1 MFWEVIEH
9 MRGTKFILIQEFRDD
24 LVQLKGDHYAERIA
38 DNCPIEN
45 CFGFMDCTLVRT
57 SRPDGANAIQRSMYN
72 GHKRCHGL
80 KFQTVATPDG
90 LIFHVFGPE
99 EGRRHDSTL
108 YRKSNMNAVLAQSL
122 VVNDRQLCLV
132 ADSAY
137 TLHPW
142 LQTMFPGT
150 SNANDEIQA
159 FNKALSGAR
168 VAVEWSYKD
177 IRQTWNSLDFKR
189 KLKLNES
196 SIGLLWIAECLLWN
210 LKVVLGHGCQTREHF
225 DSQPPTWSQYTTLN

>member
-1 MFWEVIEH
+1 
-9 MRGTKFILIQEFRDD
+9 
-24 LVQLKGDHYAERIA
+24 
-38 DNCPIEN
+38 
-45 CFGFMDCTLVRT
+45 
-57 SRPDGANAIQRSMYN
+57 
-72 GHKRCHGL
+72 
-80 KFQTVATPDG
+80 
-90 LIFHVFGPE
+90 
-99 EGRRHDSTL
+99 
-108 YRKSNMNAVLAQSL
+108 LAQSL

-142 LQTMFPGT
+142 LQKMFPGT
-150 SNANDEIQA
+150 NNANDEIQA

-177 IRQTWNSLDFKR
+177 IRQTWTSLDFKR

-196 SIGLLWIAECLLWN
+196 PVGLLWISGCLLWN